1 MSNIFTLIKE
11 PEENPS
17 NLLNSYRQQNIIMQK
32 MRMLHTAFDG
42 IKLNHWNDTDRE
54 LPDILAGSICEFEGR
69 LFETDSIIKLYDNI
83 NNKDDLRYI
92 KLVIHRDNEDSNND
106 YLTVAIASGSSKG
119 NEDFPNYDYDNRGF
133 YVKDENNI
141 IKEKYL
147 RLSMK
152 YDANLGGYVDK
163 KYWNINDFQRKG
175 LTLKRKTVTFEAGEH
190 EFDFPDDVHS
200 ITVHLVSAGGGGAGL
215 VLQGWG
221 QAIEKQHGTAG
232 GDSKVVIADKDIV
245 ICKGGGGGTVD
256 TTDGSAAASEMRQ
269 TGGAGGAVT
278 FDNVMQNLVEYRNG
292 SVGLT
297 EKKYYTQTGHNGGAL
312 IHNTLCFGGYGG
324 RGNYISNNDPNNVFS
339 NKGGAGGGAGSC
351 AVITLNRSVL
361 NGAKKVKIIVGS
373 GGVSG
378 DRTKDVEE
386 TKGQDGSALIE
397 YMQK

>member
-1 MSNIFTLIKE
+1 
-11 PEENPS
+11 
-17 NLLNSYRQQNIIMQK
+17 
-32 MRMLHTAFDG
+32 
-42 IKLNHWNDTDRE
+42 
-54 LPDILAGSICEFEGR
+54 
-69 LFETDSIIKLYDNI
+69 
-83 NNKDDLRYI
+83 
-92 KLVIHRDNEDSNND
+92 
-106 YLTVAIASGSSKG
+106 
-119 NEDFPNYDYDNRGF
+119 
-133 YVKDENNI
+133 
-141 IKEKYL
+141 
-147 RLSMK
+147 MK